1 MKSWIGIALVVGVL
15 ALAST
20 PSLTTRAAAQQRIV
34 TETADTGKA
43 TDLSARRYRPYYR
56 NVDRSYAGFYYR
68 PYQPYVRTYTEPYY
82 FRPYPY
88 DRLVPYAFGFRHDPW
103 WW

>member
-1 MKSWIGIALVVGVL
+1 MKSWTGVALVAGVV

-20 PSLTTRAAAQQRIV
+20 PPLTTAAAAQQRIV
-34 TETADTGKA
+34 TEKADAGKA

-56 NVDRSYAGFYYR
+56 NVDRSYVDFYYR
-68 PYQPYVRTYTEPYY
+68 PYPPYSRTYTQPYY